1 MEVIFLGTGSS
12 AGTPV
17 IGCGCDTCLSTDP
30 RNQRTRCSIALR
42 MEDGAVLL
50 VDTGPDLRLQA
61 LRENL
66 TRVDAVLYTHYHADH
81 LNGLDDLRS
90 FCHLQRQPIPVY
102 GNEATMQGIVQRFGY
117 AFPRHEQ
124 HHWDKPVLKAH
135 AIDASF
141 VAGGV
146 NVVPVPVMHGKHYE
160 ILAYRIGNMAYLTD
174 VSDISP
180 ASLEKLRGL
189 DYLLLDCL
197 RYRPHPTHFS
207 MEEAVAWAEK
217 IGARETY
224 LIHMTHELEFSE
236 LSALLPANVRPAYDG
251 LRLQC

>member
-1 MEVIFLGTGSS
+1 MEIIFLGTGSS

-17 IGCGCDTCLSTDP
+17 IGCGCDTCLSPDP
-30 RNQRTRCSIALR
+30 RNQRTRCSIAVR
-42 MEDGAVLL
+42 MDDGAVLL

-61 LRENL
+61 LREKL

-102 GNEATMQGIVQRFGY
+102 GNEVTLQGIVQRFGY
-117 AFPRHEQ
+117 AFPHHEQ

-135 AIDASF
+135 TIDAPF
-141 VAGGV
+141 IAGGV
-146 NVVPVPVMHGKHYE
+146 EVIPVPVMHGKYE

-174 VSDISP
+174 VSDISA
-180 ASLEKLRGL
+180 ASMEKLQGL
-189 DYLLLDCL
+189 DCLLLDCL

-207 MEEAVAWAEK
+207 LAEALAWAER
-217 IGARETY
+217 IGARETW
-224 LIHMTHELEFSE
+224 LIHMTHELEYSE
-236 LSALLPANVRPAYDG
+236 LNAQLPAGIRPAYDG
-251 LRLQC
+251 LHLQC

>member
-17 IGCGCDTCLSTDP
+17 IGCGCNTCLSSDP
-30 RNQRTRCSIALR
+30 RNKRARCSIAVQ
-42 MEDGAVLL
+42 MEDGAILL

-61 LRENL
+61 LRERI
-66 TRVDAVLYTHYHADH
+66 TRLDGVLYTHYHADH

-117 AFPRHEQ
+117 AFPEHEQ

-135 AIDASF
+135 VVDVPF

-146 NVVPVPVMHGKHYE
+146 EVVPIPVMHGKYE
-160 ILAYRIGNMAYLTD
+160 ILGYRIGKMAYLTD

-180 ASLEKLRGL
+180 QSLEKLYGL
-189 DYLLLDCL
+189 DFLLLDCL
-197 RYRPHPTHFS
+197 RYRPHHTHFNL
-207 MEEAVAWAEK
+207 EQALAWAEK
-217 IGARETY
+217 IGARETF

-236 LSALLPANVRPAYDG
+236 LSAHLPAGIRPAYDG
-251 LRLQC
+251 LRLKC